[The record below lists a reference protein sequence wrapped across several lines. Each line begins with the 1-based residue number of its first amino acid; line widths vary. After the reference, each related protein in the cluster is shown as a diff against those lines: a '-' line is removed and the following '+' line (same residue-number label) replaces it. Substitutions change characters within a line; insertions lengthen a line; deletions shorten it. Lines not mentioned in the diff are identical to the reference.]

1 MHASGSSGHSYH
13 SFDVDALMRPPEDEP
28 ILTSVERTSADR
40 RRVYRDVVPV
50 APPSPVK
57 RARLH
62 QTADRAATGMEPV
75 SLELG
80 DDRYDLDVRDE
91 DDEDSPSLPSVPR
104 APRPVKYSVSDEQL
118 SSFPFL
124 MKSVH
129 KGQEPARLGASV
141 ARPDSPRAQDIC
153 PRCRREGAKPEYRCQ
168 ECAGGLLLCSDCCL
182 HRHVDLPLHVI
193 YYWNGIYF
201 QKSSLA
207 NLGLRIQMG
216 HVPGEACANPRAA
229 DKHFVVLH
237 ENGIHEVN
245 VDFCGCE
252 NNVDHYI
259 QLLRMGWFPATP
271 EKPKTCATFI
281 LLDRFLIETSQAKT
295 TMYDFYGALEK
306 LTNNEGVKPSNRYQ
320 SFIRMCRQWR
330 HLMMLKRAGRAHDPG
345 GSAATKSGEL
355 AITCPACPDPVVN
368 LPLDWENAP
377 PEKKFLYILFLALDA
392 CFCLKRGMVSSELKD
407 AGLGTGWSYM
417 VENGPYREYLLTVT
431 DQKEMSTCSGLAAL
445 DYANTKFSRG
455 YTTTGV
461 GMGVCA
467 RHEFIQANGVGDLQK
482 GERYA
487 NMDYIFGSILRHH
500 HHKLLKTISYDIIC
514 QWWKNLLERMKEL
527 PPLVRCHLILALLWF
542 VIPKMHIHAHTLMCL
557 LLYSLNL
564 VPGSGQTDGE
574 GIERPWSNIGG
585 IASSTRVMG
594 PGARHDTIDCHW
606 GHWNWQKLIHLATTL
621 RRQLDIA
628 RQELQLQKEGFE
640 LFSQQQ
646 ADRVPEWK
654 KMVEEFEA
662 DGTKRNPYQGAA
674 VKGLTES
681 EVRLRFTTEEAEEA
695 KRGVPP
701 RHQVSAS
708 SFVATALDLE
718 DEQHGVLRTKLNRGI
733 QRLRKLQATYMPAAL
748 LALARHN
755 SPPEEQAENVPLF
768 LPSALT
774 RPERESGCVT
784 GVDVIEDLFRDAQ
797 CGTSLVQLRSQLHVK
812 ARLLNYKKLHARHQ
826 GANTRA
832 RTIVFRNESKIRL
845 QSEKYQMAW
854 MAKVAL
860 AGGEE
865 GSVGWRK
872 LRKEDIRLMEDAE
885 ELTRKAE
892 KQKKATVRRMRKE
905 AELRESGEMP
915 PENEDE
921 DAERRARGGE
931 NMRQISWI
939 WTEAGI
945 SGTDLELEDAL
956 RIEWAKA
963 YARMRRWDEEVQLL
977 QEEFRRLPISFEHRA
992 ALWMDRARAV
1002 ELQTMPRELAQ
1013 GMRAYAERQAK
1024 MYRDLAAR
1032 AKVIELAPKLARG
1045 MPRRRAEAEYDA
1057 LALTGGEEEEEDA
1070 DEGDEDLEGDGV
1082 ELEERGDI
1090 PSDEEVVM
1098 GGEMDDE

>member
-1 MHASGSSGHSYH
+1 MATDAPAQTAAKHQREHEEAS
-13 SFDVDALMRPPEDEP
+13 PTPEEWKDRDSVRQDEP
-28 ILTSVERTSADR
+28 ILTSIERTSTDR
-40 RRVYRDVVPV
+40 RRVYRD
-50 APPSPVK
+50 
-57 RARLH
+57 
-62 QTADRAATGMEPV
+62 
-75 SLELG
+75 
-80 DDRYDLDVRDE
+80 
-91 DDEDSPSLPSVPR
+91 
-104 APRPVKYSVSDEQL
+104 
-118 SSFPFL
+118 
-124 MKSVH
+124 
-129 KGQEPARLGASV
+129 
-141 ARPDSPRAQDIC
+141 DIC
-153 PRCRREGAKPEYRCQ
+153 PRCLREGAKPEYRCQ

-216 HVPGEACANPRAA
+216 HVPGEACTNPRAA

-245 VDFCGCE
+245 IDFCGCE

-271 EKPKTCATFI
+271 EKPKMCATFI

-295 TMYDFYGALEK
+295 TIQTFQ
-306 LTNNEGVKPSNRYQ
+306 PYQ

-355 AITCPACPDPVVN
+355 AVTCPACPDPAVN
-368 LPLDWENAP
+368 LPSDWENAP

-392 CFCLKRGMVSSELKD
+392 CFRLKRGMVSSELKD
-407 AGLGTGWSYM
+407 AGLSTGWSYM

-500 HHKLLKTISYDIIC
+500 HHKLPKTISYDIIC

-527 PPLVRCHLILALLWF
+527 PPLVRCHLILALLRF

-564 VPGSGQTDGE
+564 VPGSGQTNGE

-606 GHWNWQKLIHLATTL
+606 GHWNWQKLVHLATTL
-621 RRQLDIA
+621 RRRLDIA

-674 VKGLTES
+674 VKGLMES

-701 RHQVSAS
+701 HHQVSAS
-708 SFVATALDLE
+708 LFVATALDLE
-718 DEQHGVLRTKLNRGI
+718 DEQRRVRIQAELKRTGTTEQQIDMGVLRTKLNRGI
-733 QRLRKLQATYMPAAL
+733 QRPRKLQATYTPAAL

-755 SPPEEQAENVPLF
+755 SLPEEQAENVPLF
-768 LPSALT
+768 LPSVLT

-854 MAKVAL
+854 KAKVAL
-860 AGGEE
+860 GGGDE

-872 LRKEDIRLMEDAE
+872 LRKEDICLMEDAE

-892 KQKKATVRRMRKE
+892 KQKKATARRMRKE

-963 YARMRRWDEEVQLL
+963 YARMCRWDEEVQLL

-992 ALWMDRARAV
+992 AAWMDRARAV

-1013 GMRAYAERQAK
+1013 GMRAYAVRQAK
-1024 MYRDLAAR
+1024 MYRDLAAC

-1045 MPRRRAEAEYDA
+1045 MSRRRAEAEYDA
-1057 LALTGGEEEEEDA
+1057 LAPTGGEDEEEDA
-1070 DEGDEDLEGDGV
+1070 DEGDEDVKGDGV
-1082 ELEERGDI
+1082 ELEEQGDI
-1090 PSDEEVVM
+1090 LSDEEVVM